1 MERRNKKTKSVGN
14 GEGSLY
20 YSETLERWV
29 YQYYVEGESGRK
41 TMTQKKNETSKEFKA
56 RVTDL
61 KNKLN
66 NGTFIGKSKDTFIQ
80 ILKKHIEQKY
90 KDNLTGDSSYERDL
104 YTLKQIEKTCKNFIN
119 KPIQKITADDIEEAK
134 DEIRKYS
141 NNSINKIWRFLYKT
155 FSIAVSRRKI
165 IFNPMDD
172 ESLNKPIS
180 NNKTKEIEALT
191 VEEERKVNEYLDN
204 ISNKEQYK
212 LITLLQLNTG
222 MRIGEILALSLDC
235 INLEK
240 NTITVYRTLT
250 KKEGVYV
257 LGEHTKTYNRK
268 TNIDKGKRTFP
279 MTPKTREIIKEILQ
293 YNIANINKLLFWDYN
308 RNSLILPKR
317 VNDFLNTLNKE
328 ISIQN
333 FTTHKLRHTFI
344 TRCQEKGIPLVV
356 IQAMV
361 GHIEGSTVTND
372 TYTSVSLEFM
382 NEQIT
387 KIV

>member
-1 MERRNKKTKSVGN
+1 
-14 GEGSLY
+14 
-20 YSETLERWV
+20 
-29 YQYYVEGESGRK
+29 
-41 TMTQKKNETSKEFKA
+41 
-56 RVTDL
+56 
-61 KNKLN
+61 
-66 NGTFIGKSKDTFIQ
+66 
-80 ILKKHIEQKY
+80 
-90 KDNLTGDSSYERDL
+90 
-104 YTLKQIEKTCKNFIN
+104 
-119 KPIQKITADDIEEAK
+119 
-134 DEIRKYS
+134 
-141 NNSINKIWRFLYKT
+141 
-155 FSIAVSRRKI
+155 
-165 IFNPMDD
+165 
-172 ESLNKPIS
+172 
-180 NNKTKEIEALT
+180 
-191 VEEERKVNEYLDN
+191 
-204 ISNKEQYK
+204 
-212 LITLLQLNTG
+212 
-222 MRIGEILALSLDC
+222 
-235 INLEK
+235 
-240 NTITVYRTLT
+240 
-250 KKEGVYV
+250 
-257 LGEHTKTYNRK
+257 
-268 TNIDKGKRTFP
+268 